1 MMAVAL
7 TILIILGVFAAGYFI
22 FEDED
27 DRNDTWRGF

>member
-1 MMAVAL
+1 MAAAL

>member
-1 MMAVAL
+1 MAAAL
-7 TILIILGVFAAGYFI
+7 TILILLGVFAAGYFL

>member
-27 DRNDTWRGF
+27 DRNDEWRGF